1 MNNCSNNFSQIWLA
15 VVLLTAA
22 VLSTAAPVKDE
33 AKVAKV
39 STGVIKAGFANS
51 TLASTDITGT
61 DEDSEATEP
70 VSWP

>member
-1 MNNCSNNFSQIWLA
+1 M
-15 VVLLTAA
+15 
-22 VLSTAAPVKDE
+22 LSTAAPVKDE

-39 STGVIKAGFANS
+39 STEVIKAGVANS

-70 VSWP
+70 VS